1 MPITPTPYVIP
12 STLVF
17 YLSEQT
23 RTVPFS
29 VYNPFPHDILFK
41 VDNAHPEKY
50 GVSLKQGVVS
60 TRQKITLQLTCT
72 SREAS
77 LEDGVQVRFFK
88 WSRPRHGHK
97 PRAQQYLGFRTIKI
111 YVYNDRTEDPNEREG
126 TPSDTGSAS
135 VRSSL
140 GPEVAGFSN
149 QRKDSSRDGFSN
161 DGSDADGPHGSSKR
175 KQVLT
180 NLVTVVSLLVCG
192 FALNK
197 TSDEWFSSNILEGI
211 RPQTL
216 AIVSYTLA
224 FVVLIKLLTFR

>member
-23 RTVPFS
+23 RTVEFC

-41 VDNAHPEKY
+41 VDNAYPDKY
-50 GVSLKQGVVS
+50 TVSLKQGVVS

-88 WSRPRHGHK
+88 WSRPRHGQR
-97 PRAQQYLGFRTIKI
+97 PRAQQYVGFRSIKVFI
-111 YVYNDRTEDPNEREG
+111 YNNRNEDPNERES
-126 TPSDTGSAS
+126 TPSDTGSTSALS
-135 VRSSL
+135 GSGR
-140 GPEVAGFSN
+140 GGAE
-149 QRKDSSRDGFSN
+149 SSRKGYQNVAQSERRNSDPDGTP
-161 DGSDADGPHGSSKR
+161 DTSKR
-175 KQVLT
+175 MQVIT
-180 NLVTVVSLLVCG
+180 NLVTVLTLLACG

-197 TSDEWFSSNILEGI
+197 TSEEWLSSNILEGI
-211 RPQTL
+211 KPQTL